1 MIGIVIAT
9 HGSLSDGFK
18 DAAGVVI
25 GSTDHLETV
34 NLNLGDAVEELG
46 AKISDAIHK
55 VDNAAG
61 VIVLTDLLSASPY
74 NQTVLATSKLEEHL
88 QKQVH
93 LVSGVNFPMVLEAVN
108 HQLLGTD
115 IEEAVQAVVE
125 QGKQGIASWNISS
138 ATIEEDEDEDDF

>member
-9 HGSLSDGFK
+9 HGSLSDGLK

-25 GSTDHLETV
+25 GSTDRLETV

-46 AKISDAIHK
+46 TKISDAIHK
-55 VDNAAG
+55 VDNDDG

-74 NQTVLATSKLEEHL
+74 NQAVLATSKLKGNL

-93 LVSGVNFPMVLEAVN
+93 LISGVNFPMVLEAIN
-108 HQLLGTD
+108 HQLIGTD
-115 IEEAVQAVVE
+115 IDEAVPAVVE
-125 QGKQGIASWNISS
+125 QGKQGIESWN
-138 ATIEEDEDEDDF
+138 ALLAAVEEEDEDDF